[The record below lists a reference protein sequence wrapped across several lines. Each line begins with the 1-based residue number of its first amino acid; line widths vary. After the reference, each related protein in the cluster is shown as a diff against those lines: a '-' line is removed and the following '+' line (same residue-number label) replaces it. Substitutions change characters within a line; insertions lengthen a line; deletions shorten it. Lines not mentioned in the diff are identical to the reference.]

1 MTAFAQLV
9 ALTVKSSLVVG
20 IGLALAQSWRGRSAA
35 LRHWI
40 LTSAVLCAALIPVL
54 GPIVPP
60 WPLSVGGM
68 PPPNRWERPSPPV
81 AESTTGLRRPNG
93 QPRAAD
99 SASPSRDGQSALT
112 EAGLASRLAA
122 AIVEH
127 SQALVAIW
135 MSGAALNLLI
145 LAVGLGRL
153 KRIASGASPL
163 LDGIW
168 PHAAARLARVFRIR
182 RSVRLLLTD
191 HPALLVTWGFLRPR
205 IALPRHALQWSENRI
220 DAVLAHELAHVE
232 RHDWGIQ
239 IVAEVLRAIYWFNPL
254 VWVVCNRLRQES
266 EQASDDAVLNQGIT
280 GSDYA
285 GHLLDLARAL
295 TCSKDRI
302 WLPAAAVA
310 RPSSLERRIR
320 AMLNTRTSR
329 TPASRSVRLFTL
341 AAAAF
346 FAIALA
352 AAQGAF
358 STFSGTVFDETN
370 GFIPGATLML
380 TNPQNHS
387 KYEVVTDR
395 TGHFEFV
402 GLPPGDYEL
411 ETKVMG
417 FAALRG
423 TVSLRG
429 QNAQR
434 ELVLQ
439 VGTLQETITVSGPGT
454 KPWPARTPDSR
465 RAARRPDPTCTGV
478 PPGGMGGNIRAP
490 HKLFDV
496 KPSYPPQLYQAGIGG
511 TVELQARIDT
521 EGRVSSVEVL
531 SPAHPD
537 LNAAAMDAVRQWEF
551 DSTILNCTKV
561 EVPMTVKVTFAPAG
575 W

>member
-1 MTAFAQLV
+1 
-9 ALTVKSSLVVG
+9 
-20 IGLALAQSWRGRSAA
+20 
-35 LRHWI
+35 
-40 LTSAVLCAALIPVL
+40 
-54 GPIVPP
+54 
-60 WPLSVGGM
+60 
-68 PPPNRWERPSPPV
+68 
-81 AESTTGLRRPNG
+81 
-93 QPRAAD
+93 
-99 SASPSRDGQSALT
+99 
-112 EAGLASRLAA
+112 
-122 AIVEH
+122 
-127 SQALVAIW
+127 
-135 MSGAALNLLI
+135 
-145 LAVGLGRL
+145 
-153 KRIASGASPL
+153 
-163 LDGIW
+163 
-168 PHAAARLARVFRIR
+168 
-182 RSVRLLLTD
+182 
-191 HPALLVTWGFLRPR
+191 
-205 IALPRHALQWSENRI
+205 LPRHALQWSENRI

-232 RHDWGIQ
+232 RCDWGIQ

-254 VWVVCNRLRQES
+254 VWVVCSRLRQES
-266 EQASDDAVLNQGIT
+266 EQASDDAVLNQGMT
-280 GSDYA
+280 GSEYA

-295 TCSKDRI
+295 TRSKDRI

-320 AMLNTRTSR
+320 AMLNARTSR
-329 TPASRSVRLFTL
+329 TPTSRSLRLFTL
-341 AAAAF
+341 AAATF

-417 FAALRG
+417 FATLRG

-434 ELVLQ
+434 DLVLQ

-465 RAARRPDPTCTGV
+465 RAARRPDPACTGV

-496 KPSYPPQLYQAGIGG
+496 KPSYPPQLYKAGIGG
-511 TVELQARIDT
+511 TVVLQARIDT

-561 EVPMTVKVTFAPAG
+561 EVPMTVSVTFAAR
-575 W
+575 